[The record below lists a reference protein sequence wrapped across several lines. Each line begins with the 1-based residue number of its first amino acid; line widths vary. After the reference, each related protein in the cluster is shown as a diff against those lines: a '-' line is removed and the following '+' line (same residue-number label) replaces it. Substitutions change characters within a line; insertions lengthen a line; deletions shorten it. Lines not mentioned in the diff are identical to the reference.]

1 MEIETK
7 IDPIYYK
14 TKIQAIDIIEA
25 NNLGFHEGNI
35 IKYVLRYKGKN
46 GIEDLHKAKWYLERL
61 IKKNNI

>member
-46 GIEDLHKAKWYLERL
+46 GIEDLYKAK
-61 IKKNNI
+61 